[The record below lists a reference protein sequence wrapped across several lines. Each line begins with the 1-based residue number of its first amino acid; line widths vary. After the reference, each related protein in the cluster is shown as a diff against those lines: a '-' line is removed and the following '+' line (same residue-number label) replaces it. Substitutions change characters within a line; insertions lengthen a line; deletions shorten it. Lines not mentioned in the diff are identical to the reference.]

1 MNDVFGSKRIRTNC
15 YQRSFVQYKKNNK
28 WRITLI
34 NWNDL

>member
-1 MNDVFGSKRIRTNC
+1 MMYLVPNVFVPIATNDHLYNT
-15 YQRSFVQYKKNNK
+15 KKNNK